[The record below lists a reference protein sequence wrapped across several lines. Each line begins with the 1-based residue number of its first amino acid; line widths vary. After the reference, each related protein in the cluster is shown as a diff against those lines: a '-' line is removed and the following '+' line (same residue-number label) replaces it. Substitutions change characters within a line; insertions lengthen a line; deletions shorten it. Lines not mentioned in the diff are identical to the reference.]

1 MKDPREDVIMRQ
13 KNVTDSVR
21 SATIQRT
28 SLPFRVKETPPEQR
42 RGVPVLI
49 PTPHLNGGQ
58 QGHNKKVEKKP
69 SIPLGKNTGIL
80 NSLILEKIMV
90 FKNSMW

>member
-58 QGHNKKVEKKP
+58 QGHKKVEKKP
-69 SIPLGKNTGIL
+69 SIPLGKNTGI
-80 NSLILEKIMV
+80 
-90 FKNSMW
+90 